1 MEKFT
6 DKVAAYI
13 LEQKFSLKDLVVVLP
28 SERAKKYL
36 AASLYDLSGK
46 PLLAPSMC
54 TIDQWIRTLSDR
66 VIIDRT
72 RVLIS
77 LYQIYLAD
85 ADPSENVEFDEFMSW
100 GNILLSD
107 FDEIDRYKVSPQVV
121 FRNLQSIQELEQWS
135 FNAGELS
142 AGQKKFLE
150 FWEKLPGYYAALNET
165 LDNKGCCYAGSAY
178 KFVSDNIDR
187 VFRGNK
193 DRVFV
198 FAGFNA
204 LSTSEKEI
212 IRQLYR
218 MGRAHIL
225 MDADTY
231 YLDDPNHEA
240 GRFLRSFKSY
250 LGAEDL
256 PFVSSH
262 LAQAN
267 KEIKIIECAQE
278 TGQVKVAATVLS
290 EMTQEELDETLVLLA
305 DEDLV
310 VPLVRNL
317 PKKIVKANITLGLPL
332 RNTAVRTWIELM
344 FSIQENK
351 GRFKTNAAYIFDI
364 QRFWNHPFTLLYLT
378 DQDRKEL
385 IYCEQELIRRNSI
398 FINPDNLKLSTH
410 ITSLMHLVFE
420 PWNGGWKMAVSNFR
434 KLNTLL
440 YSCFSEEDELERAA
454 IESFDKG
461 LIDFENLLNEGI
473 PEINLKGFKQLFS
486 QHWSRLSLAYHGN
499 PLTGIQIMGLLETRL
514 LDFKN
519 ILVLGFNE
527 GSLPPVNPIQTMIPM
542 DLRAHLDLPTVREKQ
557 GLFAHHFYRLLHR
570 CERMWITYTTSKENV
585 GSNEQSRYLLQ
596 MELEWARS
604 NSGIRIERSH
614 YSIPMAQNAVTGP
627 VSIQKTDEIIRRLDE
642 FFRKPV
648 SASALNKFI
657 TCPLDF
663 YYRYLLEFGEEE
675 SIEEGVESNTFGTI
689 IHFALE
695 SLYKPFARHDEKG
708 ELKAVQPANI
718 LPRDIDFMLTKF
730 KEYIFEG
737 FLEHFDQDV
746 SAFQSGRNLLSFE
759 MACELTERIL
769 RKERAFLE
777 QQTEPVF
784 IEFIEAHLV
793 GELEI
798 ELGGEKRTI
807 MLRGFVD
814 RIDSI
819 GGKWRI
825 IDYKS
830 GKVKKEDV
838 QLGELTADLS
848 LVNYFASTK
857 HAIQLAFY
865 TFLFRQ
871 KTGVLPESACIY
883 SLVNLNEGLF
893 AFEASGM
900 DQEQLMDLFPQFIEE
915 LLTAMYQ
922 SDVPFEHQVLGLKS
936 WCQYCE

>member
-6 DKVAAYI
+6 DKVAAFI
-13 LEQKFSLKDLVVVLP
+13 LDQKFSLKDVVVVLP

-46 PLLAPSMC
+46 PLLAPSML

-72 RVLIS
+72 RVLIE
-77 LYQIYLAD
+77 LYSIYLQD
-85 ADPSENVEFDEFMSW
+85 VDPSQNIEFDEFMSW

-107 FDEIDRYKVSPQVV
+107 FDEIDRYKVSPKVV
-121 FRNLQSIQELEQWS
+121 FQNLQSIQELEQWS
-135 FNAGELS
+135 FNEEELS

-150 FWEKLPGYYAALNET
+150 FWEKLPGYYEALNHV
-165 LDNKGCCYAGSAY
+165 LDQKGCCYAGSAY
-178 KFVSDNIDR
+178 KFVSENIDR
-187 VFRGNK
+187 AFLNNK
-193 DRVFV
+193 DQVFV

-218 MGRAHIL
+218 MGRAHVL
-225 MDADTY
+225 VDADTY
-231 YLDDPNHEA
+231 YLDDQNHEA
-240 GRFLRSFKSY
+240 GRFLRSFMSY
-250 LGAEDL
+250 LDVQEL
-256 PFVSSH
+256 PFVSDR
-262 LAQAN
+262 LAQSE
-267 KEIKIIECAQE
+267 KELKIIECAQE
-278 TGQVKVAATVLS
+278 TGQVKVAATVLA
-290 EMTQEELDETLVLLA
+290 EMTPEDLDDTLVLLA

-317 PKKIVKANITLGLPL
+317 PKKISKANITLGLPL
-332 RNTAVRTWIELM
+332 RNTAVRTWLEMM
-344 FSIQENK
+344 FAIQENRA
-351 GRFKTNAAYIFDI
+351 RFKTNAAYIFDI
-364 QRFWNHPFTLLYLT
+364 QRFWNHPFTLLFLT
-378 DQDRKEL
+378 EDDRKEL
-385 IYCEQELIRRNSI
+385 IYREQELIRRNSI
-398 FINPDNLKLSTH
+398 FINLDNLKLNAH
-410 ITSLMHLVFE
+410 ITALTQLVFE
-420 PWNGGWKMAVSNFR
+420 PWNANWKMAVSNFR
-434 KLNTLL
+434 KINALL
-440 YSCFSEEDELERAA
+440 YSCFREDDELERAA
-454 IESFDKG
+454 VESLDKG
-461 LIDFENLLNEGI
+461 LIDFQNLLNEGI

-499 PLTGIQIMGLLETRL
+499 PLNGIQIMGLLETRL

-519 ILVLGFNE
+519 IIVLGFNE
-527 GSLPPVNPIQTMIPM
+527 GSLPPVNPMQTMIPM
-542 DLRAHLDLPTVREKQ
+542 DLRSYLELPTIREKQ
-557 GLFAHHFYRLLHR
+557 GLFAHHFYRLLHQ

-604 NSGIRIERSH
+604 NNGISIERSH
-614 YSIPMAQNAVTGP
+614 YSIPMAQNGNAGA
-627 VSIQKTDEIIRRLDE
+627 VSIDKTPEIIRRLDE
-642 FFRKPV
+642 FFNKPV

-689 IHFALE
+689 IHSALE
-695 SLYKPFARHDEKG
+695 SLYKPFARHDDSG
-708 ELKAVQPANI
+708 ELKPVQPSNI
-718 LPRDIDFMLTKF
+718 LPGDIDQMLTEF
-730 KEYIFEG
+730 KEYIFQG
-737 FLEHFDQDV
+737 FLDHFDNDV
-746 SAFQSGRNLLSFE
+746 SAFQSGRNLLSYE

-769 RKERAFLE
+769 RKEKDFLE

-793 GELEI
+793 GEVEI
-798 ELGGEKRTI
+798 ELNGEKRTI

-814 RIDSI
+814 RIDSV

-830 GKVKKEDV
+830 GKVKKDDV
-838 QLGELTADLS
+838 QLKEFTTDMS

-865 TFLFRQ
+865 TYLFRQ
-871 KTGVLPESACIY
+871 KMGVLPNSACIY

-893 AFEASGM
+893 AFEAAGM
-900 DQEQLMDLFPQFIEE
+900 DQQELMELFPKFVEE
-915 LLTAMYQ
+915 LLTEIYK
-922 SDVPFEHQVLGLKS
+922 SDTPFEHQVLGQRS